1 MYLVLIK
8 KRAETICYE
17 AKKILAEN
25 SEITEADK
33 TKIQGLV
40 SDLEA
45 AIAKEDLATMK
56 DLMAQYI
63 SMQTASAGAEGSPNA
78 AKGDAI
84 DTDFSAEK

>member
-45 AIAKEDLATMK
+45 AIANQDYAMLQN
-56 DLMAQYI
+56 LMAENT
-63 SMQTASAGAEGSPNA
+63 SMPTASAGAEGSPNA
-78 AKGDAI
+78 VKGDAI